1 MSAAH
6 EQYALGRS
14 PQEYARLARQAEIMK
29 PMTRR
34 LFAEAGLQPGM
45 RVLDLGSGAGDVCML
60 LAEMVGLGGTV
71 IGLDLD
77 EDAMLHARAR
87 AAAAGLANITFV
99 HSDFA
104 HYVPDAPLDA
114 IVGRL
119 VLMYQADPAVALAK
133 LTTYLRPGGVV
144 AFIEPWFQSPPG
156 PDSTLKTAITC
167 LVETL
172 RRSGAQVDLGPRL
185 HRVFQA
191 AGLPLPN
198 MRFEAVMDPH
208 EESPLYELV
217 ADTIAHPRCR
227 RSRRCIHCQAHA
239 RGDERR
245 WLCHAGRTHGLR
257 LVLEHGV
264 NRRKV
269 VEDPAVVVG
278 GWVRDVD
285 DIDAG
290 EPFLGLGLRA
300 LDRGRRFVD
309 VDRFLDFL

>member
-6 EQYALGRS
+6 DQYALGRS

-45 RVLDLGSGAGDVCML
+45 RVVDLGSGAGDVCML

-77 EDAMLHARAR
+77 KDAMLHARAR

-119 VLMYQADPAVALAK
+119 VLMYQADPAAALAK

-144 AFIEPWFQSPPG
+144 AFIEPWFQVPPG
-156 PDSTLKTAITC
+156 PESTLKTTITY

-191 AGLPLPN
+191 AGLPLPH
-198 MRFEAVMDPH
+198 MRLEAVMDPH
-208 EESPLYELV
+208 EDSPLYEFV
-217 ADTIAHPRCR
+217 ADTIANLLPKAVEYGIPGAAELDVASIAR
-227 RSRRCIHCQAHA
+227 RMRAEMNA
-239 RGDERR
+239 VGY
-245 WLCHAGRTHGLR
+245 AM
-257 LVLEHGV
+257 LVAPMV
-264 NRRKV
+264 CAWCSKTV
-269 VEDPAVVVG
+269 
-278 GWVRDVD
+278 
-285 DIDAG
+285 
-290 EPFLGLGLRA
+290 
-300 LDRGRRFVD
+300 
-309 VDRFLDFL
+309 